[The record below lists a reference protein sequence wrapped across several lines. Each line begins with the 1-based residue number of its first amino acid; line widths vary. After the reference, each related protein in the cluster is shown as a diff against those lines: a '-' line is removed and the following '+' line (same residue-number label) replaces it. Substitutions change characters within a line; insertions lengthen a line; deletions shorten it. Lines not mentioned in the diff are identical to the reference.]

1 MENLMKKYEFDMQ
14 RYEKKMTKIKE
25 LEKKGVNNYDIDD
38 IKVSD
43 DEREGDYI
51 ERLAEER
58 IKKAKQ
64 YDDIQETKGK
74 EEAEKNFQEQY
85 EHIEKRLHELKGK
98 VDGTKLTKE
107 SEYFREYEKVLERM
121 HDLNERLDESQH
133 AEE

>member
-64 YDDIQETKGK
+64 YDDI
-74 EEAEKNFQEQY
+74 
-85 EHIEKRLHELKGK
+85 
-98 VDGTKLTKE
+98 
-107 SEYFREYEKVLERM
+107 
-121 HDLNERLDESQH
+121 
-133 AEE
+133 